1 MRPKGKA
8 RGFHILQGRG
18 SRRLL
23 LRALMNVRMPQ
34 PVSDQF
40 LEIQDDYLA
49 CCLQECSVQKPFAV
63 PLNAEN
69 LGVSRGD
76 ITTLETG
83 AIVNAAND
91 QMLGYFILNR
101 HCISTM
107 RFKPMQAWGSGTN
120 ATS

>member
-1 MRPKGKA
+1 M
-8 RGFHILQGRG
+8 
-18 SRRLL
+18 
-23 LRALMNVRMPQ
+23 
-34 PVSDQF
+34 
-40 LEIQDDYLA
+40 
-49 CCLQECSVQKPFAV
+49 QKPSAV

-91 QMLGYFILNR
+91 QMLGCFILNC